1 MALFLEV
8 EIGDAVRIGDGTVV
22 RLEAKSGKRA
32 RLRIESRDD
41 VNHIRG
47 GDAAGAGLQRPTREA
62 PAPEPAEKA
71 AAPKRSIFR
80 RAVPA

>member
-1 MALFLEV
+1 MALLLDV

-41 VNHIRG
+41 VNHVRG
-47 GDAAGAGLQRPTREA
+47 GDTAGAGLQRPTRET
-62 PAPEPAEKA
+62 PAPESAENA
-71 AAPKRSIFR
+71 TAPKRSIFR